1 MVLAMLVALVMVLF
15 PWLFRFQTPPIL
27 DLM

>member
-15 PWLFRFQTPPIL
+15 PWLFRFQTLSIL